1 MDRMLARSAADNP
14 MEPSESSDNV
24 VGVPVAESC
33 CPRKRN
39 PPQRTSSLQRVGG
52 VGGRLRFPFA
62 EPRLPLHPLPPA
74 MVLSSE
80 SKKKKKKKNAEEQ
93 ERVKKTG
100 TGKETI

>member
-1 MDRMLARSAADNP
+1 
-14 MEPSESSDNV
+14 
-24 VGVPVAESC
+24 
-33 CPRKRN
+33 
-39 PPQRTSSLQRVGG
+39 
-52 VGGRLRFPFA
+52 LRFPFA